1 MKRVLI
7 TGADSYIGRS
17 FMTHVS
23 NDHRLEVT
31 ELDVRD
37 ESWKDH
43 DFSGYDTVFHVA
55 GIAHFS
61 KDESQKDL
69 YYHVNT
75 ELTET
80 VAKVAKSHSVPHF
93 VFMSSIIVYGDSTAK
108 ERVITVATP
117 PSPSDFYGDSKWQ
130 AEQRLNAL
138 SDERFS
144 VAIIRP
150 PMIYGKGSKGN
161 YPRLSRLAQKTPVF
175 PRINNQRS
183 MLHIDN
189 FSEFVKQLILT
200 KRTGVFF
207 PQNKEYVCTSEL
219 VREIAKQHGKQIY
232 LTSVANPLIRLLF
245 RLDSVKKLFGNLVY
259 EQSMSQYEFDY
270 QVRSFEESI
279 RVTEECEK

>member
-1 MKRVLI
+1 MKRVVI

-17 FMTHVS
+17 FMTYVS

-80 VAKVAKSHSVPHF
+80 VAKVAKSQGVSHF

-108 ERVITVATP
+108 ERIITVDTL

-138 SDERFS
+138 SDEQFS

-200 KRTGVFF
+200 KGTGVFF

-219 VREIAKQHGKQIY
+219 VREIAKQYGKQIY
-232 LTSVANPLIRLLF
+232 LTSVANSLIRLLF